1 MKNVIIGVLFVVF
14 LSFSAWAEDPAQE
27 AISSLQT
34 AQGLIKSGDT
44 AKAIEEIN
52 YALSKL
58 NEVTASGMIKFIPAA
73 PKGFKLERK
82 SSQGM
87 GQGAMAVGNAGAE
100 GEYSGANEASVKITI
115 ATGGMTGKMGSLASF
130 GAMFAGI
137 SQNSGGS
144 GSKSV
149 RIKGFTGTL
158 TFDGENKS
166 GNLTLQ
172 VGEKTSVNIEGSNI
186 DNENVLKSFGELMDL
201 NGLSKAF

>member
-1 MKNVIIGVLFVVF
+1 MKNVCIAVLLV
-14 LSFSAWAEDPAQE
+14 LTFSLCAWADDPAQE

-52 YALSKL
+52 FALSKL

-73 PKGFKLERK
+73 PKGFKLESK

-115 ATGGMTGKMGSLASF
+115 ATGGVTGKLGSLASF

-137 SQNSGGS
+137 SQNSSGS

-149 RIKGFTGTL
+149 RVKGFTGTL
-158 TFDGENKS
+158 TFDADNKS
-166 GNLTLQ
+166 GSLSLQ

-186 DNENVLKSFGELMDL
+186 DNENVLKSFAEIMDL
-201 NGLSKAF
+201 TGLSKAF